1 MADPKALPLAQA
13 GLRAQ
18 ALRAEGKSIAL
29 CHGTFDLLH
38 IGHVRHLQKAREFAD
53 ALFVTITADRFV
65 SKGPGRPVFNERL
78 RSENL
83 AALACVDWVSVVPE
97 PTAIAAIEAI
107 RPDVYVKGSDYQKPD
122 EDITGNIARENR
134 AVAEAGGRTV
144 YTDEITFS
152 SSKLLNEHF
161 SVFSPEVKDY
171 LRHFR
176 EAHTADEIIDAV
188 KGLAGMKVC
197 VIGDAIVDE
206 YHYTDILGPT
216 GKGNIFAV
224 RHQHTERFAGGSLAV
239 ANHIAGF
246 CGEVAL
252 MTGLGGRNSHEAFI
266 REKLAA
272 NVTPAFFVRP
282 EAPTLVKSR
291 FVDMDAQ
298 KLFEV
303 YYCDDSPPPESLAH
317 GMLAWIEERAG
328 EFDLVVAPDFGN
340 GFITDAMAR
349 AISKH
354 SRFLAVNTQR
364 NSGNRG
370 FHTVRRYP
378 RADFVSLNEPE
389 LRLALHNR
397 HDPVEQVAE
406 RVAAKVDAD
415 FIAVTQGTRGLL
427 LRDMQARLTHQTPA
441 LSINVVDRVGA
452 GDAFLSLASVCLAG
466 GLGPELAA
474 FVGAAA
480 AAIDVQIVC
489 NRESVTPVKLFKY
502 ITTLL
507 K

>member
-1 MADPKALPLAQA
+1 MAPQKVLPLAAAGSQA
-13 GLRAQ
+13 AQ
-18 ALRAEGKSIAL
+18 ARAEGKTVAL

-38 IGHVRHLQKAREFAD
+38 IGHVRHLQSAKQYGD
-53 ALFVTITADRFV
+53 VLFVTITADAYV
-65 SKGPGRPVFNERL
+65 NKGPGRPVFNESL

-83 AALACVDWVSVVPE
+83 AALACVQHVSVVHE
-97 PTAIAAIEAI
+97 STALAAIEAI
-107 RPDVYVKGSDYQKPD
+107 KPDFYVKGSDYQKPD
-122 EDITGNIARENR
+122 DDITGNIARENN
-134 AVAEAGGRTV
+134 AVATAGGRTV

-171 LRHFR
+171 LRHFG
-176 EAHTADEIIDAV
+176 EARAADEIIDQI
-188 KGLAGMKVC
+188 KGLRGLKVC
-197 VIGDAIVDE
+197 VVGDAIVDE

-224 RHQHTERFAGGSLAV
+224 KHVDVERFAGGSLAV
-239 ANHIAGF
+239 ANHLAGF
-246 CGEVAL
+246 CDEVAL
-252 MTGLGGRNSHEAFI
+252 MTGLGEKNSFEGFI
-266 REKLAA
+266 REKLKA
-272 NVTPAFFVRP
+272 NISPVFFHRKD
-282 EAPTLVKSR
+282 APTILKSR
-291 FVDMDAQ
+291 FVDRDAQ

-303 YYCDDSPPPESLAH
+303 YYCDDSPPPEELDAAMQAWLRERLA
-317 GMLAWIEERAG
+317 
-328 EFDLVVAPDFGN
+328 EFDLVLVPDFGN
-340 GFITDAMAR
+340 GFITLGMAR
-349 AISKH
+349 LLSERA
-354 SRFLAVNTQR
+354 RFLAINTQR

-378 RADFVSLNEPE
+378 RADYVSLNEPE

-397 HDPVEQVAE
+397 HDPIEQVAQQ
-406 RVAAKVDAD
+406 VAEKVGAKH
-415 FIAVTQGTRGLL
+415 IAVTRGTRGLL
-427 LRDMQARLTHQTPA
+427 LRDMAGRRTHQTPA

-452 GDAFLSLASVCLAG
+452 GDAFLSLSALCLAG
-466 GLGPELAA
+466 RLAPDIAA

-489 NRESVTPVKLFKY
+489 NRESVEPVKLFKY